1 MTYRW
6 LAAMGLLTLGACS
19 NPSGD
24 DGAQTAEEASAESAA
39 ADGQTVYT
47 IMTSGTK
54 IGDMVVDRA
63 GNEITVDYEYRNN
76 GRGPTIAE
84 EITLNEDGVPI
95 AWSVTG
101 NTTFG
106 NAVDESYSDE
116 DGAASWTDSTGP
128 GDADITEPSV
138 YIAQSGT
145 PYALAIYAGALLGDD
160 DMTMP
165 ALPAG
170 TLSMKE
176 IESFD
181 VESADGAVEAT
192 AYALIGPELD
202 PTYFLMDAEGDDYLA
217 LMTPEFLIVQE
228 GLEANDEMLRQKAVD
243 YSTQRFEDLQAEHAR
258 NFDGPVRITNV
269 RLFEPGSDMLSKP
282 SSVVIEDDRI
292 TAIEASDASAE
303 GEYVIDGNGGTLI
316 PGLSDMHGHMGQN
329 SALLNVMA
337 GVTFVRDMGNDN
349 EVLSEL
355 IGKID
360 AGTLAGPR
368 IVRSSFIEGKSP
380 YNSNN
385 GIIVTNQ
392 EEANEAVRTS
402 CAAGDF
408 FQIKIYNSM
417 KSEWVPEMVDIAHEC
432 GLRVAGHVPA
442 FSRANTMIEAGYDEL
457 THINQV
463 MLGWV
468 LEDEEDT
475 RTLLRL
481 TALSRLPDVDLDS
494 PQVQETLDLMVAND
508 VSIDPTLAIHEA
520 LLLSRNGET
529 RAGVADYIDH
539 MPVGVQRGSKQAW
552 SNIETPEDDAAYAG
566 AFDQIVETL
575 SKMREAGIMIWFG
588 TDMGGAFNQH
598 REMELYQDV
607 GFTPAEILTRATQ
620 EAADYLGMGDEI
632 GSIEAG
638 KKADFFLVPGNPLD
652 DLAAIKT
659 VQLVM
664 KDGTAYFPTDIYPAF
679 GIEPFTNAPDVVAP
693 EAAQDGE

>member
-1 MTYRW
+1 MTYKW
-6 LAAMGLLTLGACS
+6 LAAMGLLALGACS

-24 DGAQTAEEASAESAA
+24 EAANAPAESASETA
-39 ADGQTVYT
+39 ETSQTVYT

-54 IGDMVVDRA
+54 IGDMVVDRV

-76 GRGPTIAE
+76 GRGPTMAE
-84 EITLNEDGVPI
+84 EITLDEDGMPV
-95 AWSVTG
+95 AWTVTG

-106 NAVDESYSDE
+106 NAVEESFSLE
-116 DGAASWTDSTGP
+116 DGAASWTDSTGS
-128 GDADITEPSV
+128 GEANVIEPSM

-145 PYALAIYAGALLGDD
+145 PYALAVYAGALLADD
-160 DMTMP
+160 DRSMP

-170 TLSMKE
+170 SLSLEELDRVQLDAGEGTVDAM
-176 IESFD
+176 
-181 VESADGAVEAT
+181 VYG
-192 AYALIGPELD
+192 LIGPELD
-202 PTYFLMDAEGDDYLA
+202 PTYFLMDASGEDYLGIIS
-217 LMTPEFLIVQE
+217 PEFLIIKE
-228 GLEANDEMLRQKAVD
+228 GFEGNDEMLRERAVQ
-243 YSTQRFEDLQAEHAR
+243 YSTERFEELQAEYAK
-258 NFDGPVRITNV
+258 NFDAPVRITNV
-269 RLFEPGSDMLSKP
+269 RIYDPASMALSEP
-282 SSVVIEDDRI
+282 SSVLVEDDRI
-292 TAIEASDASAE
+292 TAIEAADATGD

-316 PGLSDMHGHMGQN
+316 AGLSDMHGHMGQN
-329 SALLNVMA
+329 SALLNVLA

-349 EVLSEL
+349 EVLGEL
-355 IGKID
+355 IDKIEN
-360 AGTLAGPR
+360 GTLAGPR

-392 EEANEAVRTS
+392 EEANDAVRTS
-402 CAAGDF
+402 CEAGHF
-408 FQIKIYNSM
+408 FMIKIYNSM
-417 KSEWVPEMVDIAHEC
+417 KGEWVPEMVDIAHEC
-432 GLRVAGHVPA
+432 GLKVAGHVPA
-442 FSRANTMIEAGYDEL
+442 FSRANAMIEAGYDEL

-468 LEDEEDT
+468 LEAEEDT

-494 PQVQETLDLMVAND
+494 PQVQETIDLMVEND

-539 MPVGVQRGSKQAW
+539 MPVGVQRGAKQAW
-552 SNIETPEDDAAYAG
+552 SNIKTPEDDAAYAG

-575 SKMREAGIMIWFG
+575 SRMREAGITIWFG

-607 GFTPAEILTRATQ
+607 GFTPGEILTRSTQ

-664 KDGTAYFPTDIYPAF
+664 KDGTAYFPSEIYPAF
-679 GIEPFTNAPDVVAP
+679 GIEPFVEAPEVVAP
-693 EAAQDGE
+693 AGTEAE